1 MSKNTFSI
9 SGDKIYITRPEWNY
23 MACAT
28 VRDDYEEE
36 IQNATWG
43 LNNERYLY
51 NQKLGYL
58 HAYIMKKWYGE
69 EVCQSMKEQ
78 DFVIDHMDN
87 NSTNCCIDNL
97 CFLPNAYNKAKGLT
111 FDQEN
116 EDKRFIALTI
126 TKDFYTKLYQITIKF
141 NYPATLVLD
150 GFEKLAVVELA
161 YLLYEGDYRRVI
173 IEAQNILLEYKEAY
187 TFSPEKLRAI
197 DYHIEGCIGK
207 VLPPEVHE
215 EYLSGRHGQ
224 GVCIMH
230 RIAPLKNWTK
240 DVGEKY
246 FIITDIAGGAR
257 YQIEL

>member
-1 MSKNTFSI
+1 M
-9 SGDKIYITRPEWNY
+9 
-23 MACAT
+23 
-28 VRDDYEEE
+28 
-36 IQNATWG
+36 
-43 LNNERYLY
+43 
-51 NQKLGYL
+51 
-58 HAYIMKKWYGE
+58 
-69 EVCQSMKEQ
+69 
-78 DFVIDHMDN
+78 
-87 NSTNCCIDNL
+87 
-97 CFLPNAYNKAKGLT
+97 
-111 FDQEN
+111 
-116 EDKRFIALTI
+116 
-126 TKDFYTKLYQITIKF
+126 
-141 NYPATLVLD
+141 
-150 GFEKLAVVELA
+150 
-161 YLLYEGDYRRVI
+161 LYEGDYRRVI

-215 EYLSGRHGQ
+215 EYLSGRHGH